1 MQYVAVRFDKPHVG
15 SGTGRVNV
23 HWHCRAIREIA
34 CHVRE
39 RMIYDRGVRRL
50 PERGVLTLRVPGAGS
65 PVGLI
70 LATQVAPERQ
80 IER

>member
-1 MQYVAVRFDKPHVG
+1 
-15 SGTGRVNV
+15 V
-23 HWHCRAIREIA
+23 HWHCRAITEIA

-50 PERGVLTLRVPGAGS
+50 PKRVVLTLRDPGAGS
-65 PVGLI
+65 QIGMI